1 MVLKYEL
8 ALKGDLRST
17 IDRNTVPA
25 ICGHRRVAP
34 AGSVMRLLCVAAL
47 FTSSLLAPVNAQK
60 ATAPTV
66 GTVYAERKSITKT
79 LDFVG
84 RIEAIDRVVVQARV
98 KGYLEKVLFKEGD
111 FVKQGD
117 ALYQIE
123 KGTFQADVEDAQGA
137 LERAKAAKALSE
149 IQLQRKE
156 ELLSKQAGTA
166 VARDEALAADEEA
179 RGAMLQAQAKLDQ
192 ANINLG
198 YTDITSPITGK
209 ISKTSVTAGNV
220 VGPDSGSLTLIVS
233 QDPMYVTFP
242 VSQRDLLQAQVSGHA
257 AEIKDIKVRL
267 RFANGSIYQQEGTIN
282 FVDVSVNQ
290 ATDTVIAR
298 ATMPNPDGTLID
310 GQLVGVVLEG
320 GRPDERVVV
329 PQAALIADQEGVYVF
344 IVEDGKAAV
353 RRVKTG
359 GESGANI
366 VVLEGLKGGEQVIV
380 EGLQSV
386 RPGQD
391 VMATPLPVALNRS

>member
-8 ALKGDLRST
+8 PLKGDIR
-17 IDRNTVPA
+17 PPK
-25 ICGHRRVAP
+25 CGRRRGGRAGAVKRLLCAAALLTSSLVAP
-34 AGSVMRLLCVAAL
+34 A
-47 FTSSLLAPVNAQK
+47 NAQK
-60 ATAPTV
+60 AAAPSV
-66 GTVYAERKSITKT
+66 GTVYAERQAITKT

-84 RIEAIDRVVVQARV
+84 RVEAIERVAVQARV
-98 KGYLEKVLFKEGD
+98 KGYLEKIIFKEGEA
-111 FVKQGD
+111 VKIGD
-117 ALYQIE
+117 PLYQIE
-123 KGTFQADVEDAQGA
+123 KGTFQAAVEDAQGA
-137 LERAKAAKALSE
+137 LERAKAAKTLSA
-149 IQLQRKE
+149 ITLQRKE
-156 ELLSKQAGTA
+156 ELLAKQAGTE
-166 VARDEALAADEEA
+166 VARDEARAADEDA
-179 RGAMLQAQAKLDQ
+179 AGSVLQAQAKLDE
-192 ANINLG
+192 AHINLG
-198 YTDITSPITGK
+198 YTDITSPIAGK
-209 ISKTSVTAGNV
+209 ISRTSVTAGNV
-220 VGPDSGSLTLIVS
+220 VSPNSGSLTQIVS

-298 ATMPNPDGTLID
+298 ATIPNPDGTLID

>member
-1 MVLKYEL
+1 MVLKCEWP
-8 ALKGDLRST
+8 LKSET
-17 IDRNTVPA
+17 MPPTSA
-25 ICGHRRVAP
+25 RRRI
-34 AGSVMRLLCVAAL
+34 GSRGAAQRLLCAAAL
-47 FTSSLLAPVNAQK
+47 LTSALIVPANSQK
-60 ATAPTV
+60 AAAPSV
-66 GTVYAERKSITKT
+66 GTVYAERKSIAKT
-79 LDFVG
+79 LDFIG
-84 RIEAIDRVVVQARV
+84 RVEAIDRVVVQARV
-98 KGYLEKVLFKEGD
+98 KGYLEKVIFKEGD
-111 FVKQGD
+111 AIKKGD

-123 KGTFQADVEDAQGA
+123 KGTFQAAVEDAQGA

-156 ELLSKQAGTA
+156 ELLAKQAGTA

-179 RGAMLQAQAKLDQ
+179 RGAMLQAQARLDQ

-198 YTDITSPITGK
+198 YTDITSPISGK
-209 ISKTSVTAGNV
+209 ISRTSVTAGNV
-220 VGPDSGSLTLIVS
+220 VSPDSGPLTQIVS

-242 VSQRDLLQAQVSGHA
+242 VSQRDLLQAQVSGRGG
-257 AEIKDIKVRL
+257 EIKDIKVRL
-267 RFANGSIYQQEGTIN
+267 RFADSSMYQQEGTIN
-282 FVDVSVNQ
+282 FIDVSVNR
-290 ATDTVIAR
+290 ATDTVVAR
-298 ATMPNPDGTLID
+298 ATMPNPAGILID
-310 GQLVGVVLEG
+310 GQLVGVVLET

-366 VVLEGLKGGEQVIV
+366 VVLDGLKGGEQVIV

>member
-1 MVLKYEL
+1 MIPKCELLLKDEI
-8 ALKGDLRST
+8 KLRSLGRGRRWGGLSGALT
-17 IDRNTVPA
+17 VGAFSAALLLAALVVPA
-25 ICGHRRVAP
+25 TAQQ
-34 AGSVMRLLCVAAL
+34 AA
-47 FTSSLLAPVNAQK
+47 
-60 ATAPTV
+60 APTV
-66 GTVYAERKSITKT
+66 GTVYAERKSIAKT
-79 LDFVG
+79 MDFIG
-84 RIEAIDRVVVQARV
+84 RVEAIDRVVVQARV
-98 KGYLEKVLFKEGD
+98 KGFLEKVLFKEGD
-111 FVKQGD
+111 AVKQGD

-123 KGTFQADVEDAQGA
+123 KDTFQAAVEDAQGA

-179 RGAMLQAQAKLDQ
+179 RGAMMQAQARLDQ

-242 VSQRDLLQAQVSGHA
+242 VSQRDLLQAQISGRTS
-257 AEIKDIKVRL
+257 EIKDIKVRL
-267 RFANGSIYQQEGTIN
+267 RFADGSMYQHEGTIN
-282 FVDVSVNQ
+282 FVDVSVNR

-298 ATMPNPDGTLID
+298 ATMPNPNGFLID
-310 GQLVGVVLEG
+310 GQLVGVVLET
-320 GRPDERVVV
+320 GRPDERVLV

-344 IVEDGKAAV
+344 IVENGKAAV

-359 GESGANI
+359 GENGANI
-366 VVLEGLKGGEQVIV
+366 VILEGLKGGEQVIV

>member
-1 MVLKYEL
+1 MVLKCEL
-8 ALKGDLRST
+8 PLKGETRSAT
-17 IDRNTVPA
+17 RV
-25 ICGHRRVAP
+25 RRVGR
-34 AGSVMRLLCVAAL
+34 AGAVKRLLCAVAL
-47 FTSSLLAPVNAQK
+47 STSSLVVPVNAQK
-60 ATAPTV
+60 AAAPSV
-66 GTVYAERKSITKT
+66 GTVYAERQAITKT

-84 RIEAIDRVVVQARV
+84 RVEAIDRVVVQARV
-98 KGYLEKVLFKEGD
+98 KGYLEKMLFKEGD
-111 FVKQGD
+111 SVKPGD

-123 KGTFQADVEDAQGA
+123 KGTFQAKVEDAQGA
-137 LERAKAAKALSE
+137 LERAKANKTLSE
-149 IQLQRKE
+149 LQLQRKE
-156 ELLSKQAGTA
+156 ELLAKQAGTV
-166 VARDEALAADEEA
+166 VARDEALAADEDA
-179 RGAMLQAQAKLDQ
+179 RGQVLQAQAKLDE
-192 ANINLG
+192 AHINLG
-198 YTDITSPITGK
+198 YTDITSPIAGK
-209 ISKTSVTAGNV
+209 ISRTSVTAGNV
-220 VGPDSGSLTLIVS
+220 VSPDSGPLTQIVS

-242 VSQRDLLQAQVSGHA
+242 VSQRELLQAQMNGRA

-267 RFANGSIYQQEGTIN
+267 RFPNGAMYQQEGAIN
-282 FVDVSVNQ
+282 FVDVSVNR

-298 ATMPNPDGTLID
+298 ATLPNPDGTLID

-320 GRPDERVVV
+320 GKPDERVVV

-380 EGLQSV
+380 EGMQSV
-386 RPGQD
+386 RAGQA

>member
-1 MVLKYEL
+1 MIPKCELLLKDEIKL
-8 ALKGDLRST
+8 RSLGRGRRWGGLSGALKVGAFSAALLLVALV
-17 IDRNTVPA
+17 VPA
-25 ICGHRRVAP
+25 A
-34 AGSVMRLLCVAAL
+34 
-47 FTSSLLAPVNAQK
+47 AQK
-60 ATAPTV
+60 AAAPTV
-66 GTVYAERKSITKT
+66 GTVYAERKSIAKT
-79 LDFVG
+79 MDFIG
-84 RIEAIDRVVVQARV
+84 RVEAIDRVVVQARV
-98 KGYLEKVLFKEGD
+98 KGFLEKVLFKEGD
-111 FVKQGD
+111 AVKQGD

-123 KGTFQADVEDAQGA
+123 KDTFQAAVEDAQGA

-179 RGAMLQAQAKLDQ
+179 RGAMMQAQARPDQ

-242 VSQRDLLQAQVSGHA
+242 VSQRDLLQAQISGRTS
-257 AEIKDIKVRL
+257 EIKDIKVRL
-267 RFANGSIYQQEGTIN
+267 RFADGSMYQHEGTIN
-282 FVDVSVNQ
+282 FVDVSVNR
-290 ATDTVIAR
+290 ATDTVVAR
-298 ATMPNPDGTLID
+298 ATMPNPDGILID
-310 GQLVGVVLEG
+310 GQLVGVVLET

-344 IVEDGKAAV
+344 IVEDSKGAV

-359 GESGANI
+359 GESGANV